1 MILCRFLFL
10 FLCGITLS
18 GLAQV
23 KEEEKSAEIS
33 ALPVSID
40 SSKVR
45 YKNKILAFPL
55 IALSTETSWVFG
67 AGGAY
72 IFKTSKKDLSLRTS
86 TMPLLLLY
94 TLKDQILAGIG
105 ANIFLPKE
113 NYIIR
118 FENTYSRFPDKFWG
132 IGNDTPASAEE
143 SYTFSQFF
151 INPAISRK
159 IRRNLFAGVG
169 IEYQHVFNIKYDS
182 GGNFEKDK
190 VTGIYNK
197 EEYNV
202 FGLSALI
209 TYDSRNHAYTPNK
222 GSLFRVRFSNFNQT
236 RASDYNFQSLDIDFR
251 KFIQLK
257 PQNILAIQY
266 YGLMT
271 FGDVPYRN
279 LAQLGGS
286 MMMRGYYQGRY
297 RDKMIMAAQ
306 AEYRFP
312 VVWRFGAVAFASAG
326 QVGDNLTQFN
336 FKRMHYAAGAGIR
349 FSVLPS
355 ENFNLRVDAA
365 YGDKWNVYVLLT
377 ESF

>member
-1 MILCRFLFL
+1 MLVRLLIVFF
-10 FLCGITLS
+10 ITTAAS
-18 GLAQV
+18 VKAQ
-23 KEEEKSAEIS
+23 EEEKSAEIS
-33 ALPVSID
+33 PLPMSID
-40 SSKVR
+40 SSKVT

-72 IFKTSKKDLSLRTS
+72 IFKTSKKDLNLRTS

-113 NYIIR
+113 KYIIR

-132 IGNDTPASAEE
+132 IGNNTPADDEE
-143 SYTFSQFF
+143 SYTFNQFF

-159 IRRNLFAGVG
+159 VKRNLFAGLG

-190 VTGIYNK
+190 VIGIYN
-197 EEYNV
+197 ETEYNV

-209 TYDSRNHAYTPNK
+209 TYDSRNHAYTPNR
-222 GSLFRVRFSNFNQT
+222 GSLFRVRYSTFNQT

-251 KFIQLK
+251 KFIQLM
-257 PQNILAIQY
+257 PRHILAVQY

-297 RDKMIMAAQ
+297 RDKMIMSAQ

-326 QVGDNLTQFN
+326 QVADNMSQFN
-336 FKRMHYAAGAGIR
+336 FPRMHYAAGGGVR

-365 YGDKWNVYVLLT
+365 YGDRWNVYVLLT

>member
-1 MILCRFLFL
+1 MLVRLLIVLF
-10 FLCGITLS
+10 ITTATS
-18 GLAQV
+18 ANAQ
-23 KEEEKSAEIS
+23 EEEKSAEIS
-33 ALPVSID
+33 PLPMSID
-40 SSKVR
+40 SSKVT

-72 IFKTSKKDLSLRTS
+72 IFKTSKKDLNLRTS

-113 NYIIR
+113 KYIIR

-132 IGNDTPASAEE
+132 IGNNTPADDEE
-143 SYTFSQFF
+143 SYTFNQFF

-159 IRRNLFAGVG
+159 VKRNLFAGLG

-190 VTGIYNK
+190 VIGIYN
-197 EEYNV
+197 ETEYNV

-209 TYDSRNHAYTPNK
+209 TYDSRNHAYTPNR
-222 GSLFRVRFSNFNQT
+222 GSLFRVRYSTFNQT

-251 KFIQLK
+251 KFIQLM
-257 PQNILAIQY
+257 PRHILAVQY

-297 RDKMIMAAQ
+297 RDKMIMSAQ

-326 QVGDNLTQFN
+326 QVADNMSQFN
-336 FKRMHYAAGAGIR
+336 FPRMHYAAGGGVR

-365 YGDKWNVYVLLT
+365 YGDRWNVYVLLT

>member
-1 MILCRFLFL
+1 MNFRRLLFIL
-10 FLCGITLS
+10 LS
-18 GLAQV
+18 VLSSPGLGQV
-23 KEEEKSAEIS
+23 KEEEKRAELS
-33 ALPVSID
+33 PLPIVID
-40 SSKVR
+40 TGKVV

-72 IFKTSKKDLSLRTS
+72 IFKTSKKDSTLRTS

-113 NYIIR
+113 KYIIR

-143 SYTFSQFF
+143 SYTFNQFF

-182 GGNFEKDK
+182 GGNFEQDK
-190 VTGIYNK
+190 VIGIYN
-197 EEYNV
+197 ETEYDV
-202 FGLSALI
+202 FGLSALV

-222 GSLFRVRFSNFNQT
+222 GSLFRVRYSNFNES
-236 RASDYNFQSLDIDFR
+236 RISDYNFQSLDIDFR
-251 KFIQLK
+251 KFIELK
-257 PQNILAIQY
+257 PRNILAVQY
-266 YGLMT
+266 YSLMT

-279 LAQLGGS
+279 LAMLGGS

-297 RDKMIMAAQ
+297 RDKMIMSAQ

-326 QVGDNLTQFN
+326 QVADNLSQFN
-336 FKRMHYAAGAGIR
+336 FSRMRYAAGAGVR